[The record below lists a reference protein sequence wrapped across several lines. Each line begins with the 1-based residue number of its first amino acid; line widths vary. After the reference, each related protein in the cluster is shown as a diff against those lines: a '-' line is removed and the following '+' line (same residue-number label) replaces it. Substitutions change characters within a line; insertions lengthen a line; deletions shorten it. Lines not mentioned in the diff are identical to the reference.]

1 MKIFKLVALTIL
13 VTFTTSSSAQEEGKS
28 TLEKVMEKMQPRNIG
43 PAGMSGRVTCIA
55 VHPDQPST
63 IYAGAASGGL
73 WVSENNGQTWDPIFE
88 NEAVASVGAIAID
101 PKHPDIIYVGTGE
114 GNPRNSQTSGYGIY
128 KSYDGGTNWELLGL
142 EETRTIHRIIIN
154 PENTDEIFVGA
165 TGVAWG
171 EGPRGVFKSMDG
183 GMTWNKSL
191 FIDSKTGAGD
201 LVMDPNN
208 PKKLI
213 ASMWEYRRWP
223 WFFKSGG
230 SSSGLYITYD
240 GGNNWKKMSDKEGL
254 PKGDLGRIG
263 LAIAP
268 SNPDKVY
275 ALIET
280 GKKNGL
286 YASSNGG
293 KKWYK
298 VSEDEQTGNRP
309 FYYADIRVDPK
320 YEDRIYSLWTYI
332 TRSDDGGKSWNT
344 ITPYSRVHP
353 DHHAMWI
360 NPDNP
365 AHVIEGNDGGMNI
378 SYDYGAT
385 WYFVEN
391 LPLAQFYHIN
401 VDDHLPYNVYGG
413 MQDNGSWMG
422 PAYSLTVDGIR
433 NEEWSELFFGDGFD
447 VVPIPGRTDAVYA
460 QSQEGNVGLVH
471 TQTGYSEL
479 IKPIHPEGEKL
490 RFHWNAPIALDPF
503 APETTLYFGSQY
515 IHKSSDN
522 GKNWTIISPDLTTND
537 PEKQKQLESGGLTFD
552 VTGAENH
559 TCLIA
564 IAPSALNQDVIWSG
578 SDDGKLYVTID
589 GGAQW
594 MDLSKKLKGL
604 PEGSWIPQ
612 IRASDYEEG
621 TAWIVANDY
630 RRNNW
635 SAYLYKVED
644 FGKKVTRIVDDSDVF
659 GPVLSVLQDPVE
671 PNLLWVGGE
680 YGLYVSLNQGNS
692 FQKWAENMPT
702 VQVMDLAF
710 QKREKDLVLGTFG
723 RGAWVLDDIE
733 PLRELAASTD
743 FEELTFFT
751 PPVAYQW
758 ERKQSPGVRFAASA
772 TFRGENRSFGAR
784 FKAFVPQVAED
795 NKKKMRVD
803 YQDSNGDTIY
813 TQFVRVKEG
822 LNSWRWAMWQS
833 GERYP
838 EFKIRKEKKDQ
849 SDPRGASVLP
859 GTYKVTISFSDKVTS
874 QEVEVRED
882 PRMKEWVSM
891 EDLVSRQEAYKGI
904 QSIQSELDEAVQKLA
919 RANQNIESLQKV
931 LKAASY
937 KNDSILADT
946 VKATAKALEEV
957 RHGIF
962 GKKETKGYFEQPETW
977 SNQWGASLW
986 QLASS
991 KRAWESNE
999 QNLFNHLKNRTEEA
1013 TKSVNDFLD
1022 KDYRALMDYLES
1034 NPVNYLLPL
1043 EE

>member
-1 MKIFKLVALTIL
+1 M
-13 VTFTTSSSAQEEGKS
+13 
-28 TLEKVMEKMQPRNIG
+28 
-43 PAGMSGRVTCIA
+43 
-55 VHPDQPST
+55 
-63 IYAGAASGGL
+63 
-73 WVSENNGQTWDPIFE
+73 
-88 NEAVASVGAIAID
+88 
-101 PKHPDIIYVGTGE
+101 
-114 GNPRNSQTSGYGIY
+114 
-128 KSYDGGTNWELLGL
+128 
-142 EETRTIHRIIIN
+142 
-154 PENTDEIFVGA
+154 
-165 TGVAWG
+165 
-171 EGPRGVFKSMDG
+171 
-183 GMTWNKSL
+183 
-191 FIDSKTGAGD
+191 
-201 LVMDPNN
+201 
-208 PKKLI
+208 
-213 ASMWEYRRWP
+213 
-223 WFFKSGG
+223 
-230 SSSGLYITYD
+230 
-240 GGNNWKKMSDKEGL
+240 
-254 PKGDLGRIG
+254 
-263 LAIAP
+263 
-268 SNPDKVY
+268 
-275 ALIET
+275 
-280 GKKNGL
+280 
-286 YASSNGG
+286 
-293 KKWYK
+293 
-298 VSEDEQTGNRP
+298 
-309 FYYADIRVDPK
+309 
-320 YEDRIYSLWTYI
+320 
-332 TRSDDGGKSWNT
+332 
-344 ITPYSRVHP
+344 
-353 DHHAMWI
+353 
-360 NPDNP
+360 
-365 AHVIEGNDGGMNI
+365 
-378 SYDYGAT
+378 
-385 WYFVEN
+385 
-391 LPLAQFYHIN
+391 
-401 VDDHLPYNVYGG
+401 
-413 MQDNGSWMG
+413 
-422 PAYSLTVDGIR
+422 
-433 NEEWSELFFGDGFD
+433 
-447 VVPIPGRTDAVYA
+447 
-460 QSQEGNVGLVH
+460 
-471 TQTGYSEL
+471 
-479 IKPIHPEGEKL
+479 
-490 RFHWNAPIALDPF
+490 
-503 APETTLYFGSQY
+503 
-515 IHKSSDN
+515 
-522 GKNWTIISPDLTTND
+522 
-537 PEKQKQLESGGLTFD
+537 
-552 VTGAENH
+552 
-559 TCLIA
+559 
-564 IAPSALNQDVIWSG
+564 IWSG

-692 FQKWAENMPT
+692 FQKWEENMPT

-859 GTYKVTISFSDKVTS
+859 GTYKVTISFSDKITS

-931 LKAASY
+931 LKTASY

-1013 TKSVNDFLD
+1013 TKSVNNFLD
-1022 KDYRALMDYLES
+1022 KDYKALMDYLES
-1034 NPVNYLLPL
+1034 NPVNYLIPL